1 MNVIDAGQMS
11 RAEQR
16 VRALEAELARITED
30 TQREADGLFAQY
42 QLSELLASGG
52 SVSDLATAVAT
63 EIARLARASRVVIW
77 LAEPGRAE
85 LRLTSAVG
93 TDRDAVPDRLASVEA
108 ATDWADALA
117 STTVVILAEDRP
129 IGVVAVTV
137 GPGFAADPEG
147 IRVLQLARHELAVA
161 FRSAQLRQTLEGERR
176 ELTAIFEGATDAI
189 LQVDGG
195 RRVIRINRAA
205 LGLLGITPAATIDR
219 TCDELLQC
227 GRAGDH
233 GEDGCPLAE
242 VLRTGSPIR
251 IRETAAIGGT
261 GDRVVLIGSYAP
273 VSTSDGDRRAIAILR
288 DVTDARALQELRDSF
303 VATVSH
309 ELRTPL
315 ALIKGYAETLLHL
328 ELDDAERRHYVE
340 RIDEVTDRLRDLVT
354 EILNISHL
362 QADALVLDRSPV
374 TVAAL
379 LARLL
384 GDLGVAGGRERV
396 VLALQPGLP
405 PIDADPLRIGQV
417 LENLVGNAL
426 KYAPEPT
433 PVRIVAAVG
442 DAGWVLIQVEDSGIG
457 VPADDRAL
465 ILEPFHRGRN
475 VRESRLPGTGLGLA
489 IARRIVQAHGG
500 RLWLDDRHDGMPGTL
515 ASFTV
520 PAVPGGASRGR
531 RGRDVVGEVPPATDQ
546 VPAP

>member
-1 MNVIDAGQMS
+1 MKVIEAERIG
-11 RAEQR
+11 RAEVR
-16 VRALEAELARITED
+16 VLALEKELARVTED
-30 TQREADGLFAQY
+30 TQREADALFAQY

-52 SVSDLATAVAT
+52 SVTDLASAVAT
-63 EIARLARASRVVIW
+63 EIARLGRANRVAIW

-85 LRLTSAVG
+85 LRLSAVVG
-93 TDRDAVPDRLASVEA
+93 IDRSAVPVGLPTLEA
-108 ATDWADALA
+108 ATEWANQAG
-117 STTVVILAEDRP
+117 STTVVVLAEDRP
-129 IGVVAVTV
+129 LGVVAVTV
-137 GPGFAADPEG
+137 RPGSEPDAEG
-147 IRVLQLARHELAVA
+147 IRVLQLTRHELAVA

-195 RRVIRINRAA
+195 RRVIRINHAA
-205 LGLLGITPAATIDR
+205 LSLLGITPAATIDR
-219 TCDELLQC
+219 RCGELLQC
-227 GRAGDH
+227 ARAGDH

-242 VLRTGSPIR
+242 VLRTGTPIR
-251 IRETAAIGGT
+251 IRETAAIGAT
-261 GDRVVLIGSYAP
+261 GERVALIGSFAP
-273 VSTSDGDRRAIAILR
+273 ISAADGDPRAIAILR
-288 DVTDARALQELRDSF
+288 DVTEARDLQELRESF

-315 ALIKGYAETLLHL
+315 ALIKGYSESLLHL
-328 ELDDAERRHYVE
+328 ELEDEERRHYLE

-354 EILNISHL
+354 EILNVTQL
-362 QADALVLDRSPV
+362 QADPLVLDRSPV

-379 LARLL
+379 IARLL
-384 GDLGVAGGRERV
+384 GDLRVAGGRERV
-396 VLALQPGLP
+396 VVALEAGLP
-405 PIDADPLRIGQV
+405 PIHADPLRIGQV

-433 PVRIVAAVG
+433 PVRIAATRG
-442 DAGWVLIQVEDSGIG
+442 QPGWVIVEVEDNGIG

-489 IARRIVQAHGG
+489 IARRIVEAHGG
-500 RLWLDDRHDGMPGTL
+500 RLWLDDRRDGQPGTV

-520 PAVPGGASRGR
+520 PAVARRPPPSGR
-531 RGRDVVGEVPPATDQ
+531 SNRSAVGQRHGTGRV
-546 VPAP
+546 APR

>member
-1 MNVIDAGQMS
+1 MKVIEAGQVS
-11 RAEQR
+11 RAELR
-16 VRALEAELARITED
+16 VRALEDEIARITED

-52 SVSDLATAVAT
+52 SVTDLAAAVAT
-63 EIARLARASRVVIW
+63 EIARLARASRVAIW
-77 LAEPGRAE
+77 LAEPGRSE
-85 LRLTSAVG
+85 LRLSTVVG
-93 TDRDAVPDRLASVEA
+93 IDRGAVPDRLSTVEA
-108 ATDWADALA
+108 ATEWADGMG
-117 STTVVILAEDRP
+117 STTAVILAEDRP
-129 IGVVAVTV
+129 VGVVAVTV
-137 GPGFAADPEG
+137 AQGFEADPEG
-147 IRVLQLARHELAVA
+147 IRVLQLTRHELAVA

-189 LQVDGG
+189 LQVDSG
-195 RRVIRINRAA
+195 RRVIRINHAA

-219 TCDELLQC
+219 KCGELLQC
-227 GRAGDH
+227 ARAGDH

-242 VLRTGSPIR
+242 VLRSGSPIR
-251 IRETAAIGGT
+251 IRETAAISAT
-261 GDRVVLIGSYAP
+261 GERVVLIGSYAP
-273 VSTSDGDRRAIAILR
+273 ISTSDGDPRAIAILR

-328 ELDDAERRHYVE
+328 ELDDAERRHYIE
-340 RIDEVTDRLRDLVT
+340 RIDEVADRLRDLVT

-362 QADALVLDRSPV
+362 QADALILDRSPV
-374 TVAAL
+374 TVEAL
-379 LARLL
+379 VARLL
-384 GDLGVAGGRERV
+384 ADLRVAGGRERV
-396 VLALQPGLP
+396 VVSVQPGLP

-433 PVRIVAAVG
+433 PVRIVATLG
-442 DAGWVLIQVEDSGIG
+442 QPGWVLVRVEDRGIG
-457 VPADDRAL
+457 VPVDDRML

-489 IARRIVQAHGG
+489 IARRIVEAHGG
-500 RLWLDDRHDGMPGTL
+500 RLWLDDREDGEAGTI

-520 PAVPGGASRGR
+520 PAVARRPFRSRR
-531 RGRDVVGEVPPATDQ
+531 RHKPDAQAPCARDQ
-546 VPAP
+546 VSPG

>member
-1 MNVIDAGQMS
+1 MKVIDAGQVS
-11 RAEQR
+11 RAEMR
-16 VRALEAELARITED
+16 VLALEDEIARITED

-52 SVSDLATAVAT
+52 SLPDLAAAVAT
-63 EIARLARASRVVIW
+63 EIARLARASRVAIW

-85 LRLTSAVG
+85 LRLSTVVG
-93 TDRDAVPDRLASVEA
+93 IDRGAVPDRLATVEA
-108 ATDWADALA
+108 VTQWADRVG
-117 STTVVILAEDRP
+117 STTAVILAEDRP
-129 IGVVAVTV
+129 VGVVAVTV
-137 GPGFAADPEG
+137 GQGLEADPEG
-147 IRVLQLARHELAVA
+147 IRVLQLTRHELAVA

-189 LQVDGG
+189 LQVDAE
-195 RRVIRINRAA
+195 RRVIRINHAA

-219 TCDELLQC
+219 QCGELLQC
-227 GRAGDH
+227 ARAGDH

-251 IRETAAIGGT
+251 IRETAAIAAT
-261 GDRVVLIGSYAP
+261 GERVVLIGSYAQI
-273 VSTSDGDRRAIAILR
+273 STSDGDPRAIAILR

-328 ELDDAERRHYVE
+328 ELDDAERRHYIE
-340 RIDEVTDRLRDLVT
+340 RIDEVADRLRDLVT

-362 QADALVLDRSPV
+362 QADALILDRSPV

-379 LARLL
+379 VARLL
-384 GDLGVAGGRERV
+384 ADLGVAGGRERV
-396 VLALQPGLP
+396 VVSVQPGLP

-433 PVRIVAAVG
+433 PIRIVAALG
-442 DAGWVLIQVEDSGIG
+442 QPGWVLVRVEDSGIG
-457 VPADDRAL
+457 VPADDRTL

-489 IARRIVQAHGG
+489 IARRIVEAHGG
-500 RLWLDDRHDGMPGTL
+500 RLWLDDREDGEAGTI

-520 PAVPGGASRGR
+520 PAVARRPFRSRR
-531 RGRDVVGEVPPATDQ
+531 RHNPDAQAPCATDQ
-546 VPAP
+546 VSPG

>member
-1 MNVIDAGQMS
+1 MKVIDAGQVS
-11 RAEQR
+11 RAEMR
-16 VRALEAELARITED
+16 VRALEDEIARITED

-52 SVSDLATAVAT
+52 SLPDLAAAVAT
-63 EIARLARASRVVIW
+63 EIARLARASRVAIW

-85 LRLTSAVG
+85 LRLSTVVG
-93 TDRDAVPDRLASVEA
+93 IDRGAVPDRLATVEA
-108 ATDWADALA
+108 VTQWADRVG
-117 STTVVILAEDRP
+117 STTAVILAEDRP
-129 IGVVAVTV
+129 VGVVAVTV
-137 GPGFAADPEG
+137 GQGLEADPEG
-147 IRVLQLARHELAVA
+147 IRVLQLTRHELAVA

-189 LQVDGG
+189 LQVDAE
-195 RRVIRINRAA
+195 RRVIRINHAA

-219 TCDELLQC
+219 QCGELLQC
-227 GRAGDH
+227 ARAGDH

-251 IRETAAIGGT
+251 IRETAAIAAT
-261 GDRVVLIGSYAP
+261 GERVVLIGSYAQI
-273 VSTSDGDRRAIAILR
+273 STSDGDPRAIAILR

-328 ELDDAERRHYVE
+328 ELDDAERRHYIE
-340 RIDEVTDRLRDLVT
+340 RIDEVADRLRDLVT

-362 QADALVLDRSPV
+362 QADALILDRSPV

-379 LARLL
+379 VARLL
-384 GDLGVAGGRERV
+384 ADLGVAGGRERV
-396 VLALQPGLP
+396 VVSVQPGLP

-433 PVRIVAAVG
+433 PIRIVAALG
-442 DAGWVLIQVEDSGIG
+442 QPGWVLVRVEDSGIG
-457 VPADDRAL
+457 VPADDRTL

-489 IARRIVQAHGG
+489 IARRIVEAHGG
-500 RLWLDDRHDGMPGTL
+500 RLWLDDREDGEAGTI

-520 PAVPGGASRGR
+520 PAVARRPFRSRR
-531 RGRDVVGEVPPATDQ
+531 RHNPDAQAPCATDQ
-546 VPAP
+546 VSPG